1 MSVEK
6 NEEKIQAALSAN
18 PGVAGVAKR
27 KIGGLGRG
35 LNALIEGSYD
45 KKGDREQRLVANPL
59 NSIGQL
65 SVDQIETNPYQ
76 PRSHFDQEAL
86 AELADSI
93 KIQGIIQPVTV
104 RQLGTNSYQL
114 ISGER
119 RLQASK
125 LAGLDT
131 IPAYIRKADDQ
142 QMLEM
147 ALIENIQREN
157 LNAIEIALSYQRL
170 LSECDLRQEDLGE
183 RVGKNRS
190 TVTNYLRLLKL
201 PPSIQIGLRDSVI
214 GMGHARAL
222 INIEDPQQQVDL
234 FRRIVAEDLSVRRIE
249 EIVRGGFGRV
259 GGGSAGAGPSPRPWC
274 RWPSCAAP
282 SASSPTTLARRCSCG
297 RARRAGAKLRF
308 PSIRWRTCNAS
319 CTFCNLRRGRN
330 SPRRLALAACL

>member
-6 NEEKIQAALSAN
+6 NEEKIQAALNAN
-18 PGVAGVAKR
+18 PGVAGAAKR

-35 LNALIEGSYD
+35 LNALIEGSYEH
-45 KKGDREQRLVANPL
+45 KGDREQRLVPNPI
-59 NSIGQL
+59 NSVGQIP
-65 SVDQIETNPYQ
+65 VGQIEANPYQ
-76 PRSHFDQEAL
+76 PRTHFDQEAL

-125 LAGLDT
+125 LAGLET

-170 LSECDLRQEDLGE
+170 LSECQLRQEDLGE

-234 FRRIVAEDLSVRRIE
+234 YRRIVAEDMSVRRVE
-249 EIVRGGFGRV
+249 ELVRHGAARPAGSPTAAKPQPTPVVPVAELRRTERQLTDYFGSKVQLR
-259 GGGSAGAGPSPRPWC
+259 
-274 RWPSCAAP
+274 P
-282 SASSPTTLARRCSCG
+282 SAQG
-297 RARRAGAKLRF
+297 RGEIKISFDSVEDMQRILHILQPA
-308 PSIRWRTCNAS
+308 
-319 CTFCNLRRGRN
+319 
-330 SPRRLALAACL
+330 

>member
-1 MSVEK
+1 MSAEK
-6 NEEKIQAALSAN
+6 NNEKIQAALNAN
-18 PGVAGVAKR
+18 PSAAAAAKR
-27 KIGGLGRG
+27 RIGGLGRG

-45 KKGDREQRLVANPL
+45 KPSEHLIASSPNPV
-59 NSIGQL
+59 S
-65 SVDQIETNPYQ
+65 SVGMIPVGHIEANPYQ
-76 PRSHFDQEAL
+76 PRTHFDQEAL

-131 IPAYIRKADDQ
+131 IPAYVRKADDQ

-170 LSECDLRQEDLGE
+170 LSECQLRQEDLGE

-234 FRRIVAEDLSVRRIE
+234 YRRIVSEDLSVRRVE
-249 EIVRGGFGRV
+249 EIVRNGFGRPV
-259 GGGSAGAGPSPRPWC
+259 PSSPATQEA
-274 RWPSCAAP
+274 AAP
-282 SASSPTTLARRCSCG
+282 VVPVAE
-297 RARRAGAKLRF
+297 
-308 PSIRWRTCNAS
+308 
-319 CTFCNLRRGRN
+319 LRRTERQLTDYFGSKVQLRPSAQGRGEIKI
-330 SPRRLALAACL
+330 SFDSVEDMQRILHILHPA